1 MTSTQMGDK
10 LCTSLDSPSFITS
23 SLPHYKLY
31 NPIFKLQLL
40 NPKPTCNTSS
50 KSRTTRRKNGL
61 LNLTVLC
68 APISSAPSSPDFDI
82 VSTSEGSDGSF
93 VFRFGDASEM
103 ERIRELEELRKLEE
117 LRELGGGSNEISY
130 DLKVLDGNDEEEV
143 VVKTIEREGLD
154 VSEEHSD
161 FIPTSSENLIQESDE
176 RSSQADILNA
186 SEETSTSA
194 LDSENACMTENSTQK
209 NCHENSTSTCS
220 LSNNSLTIEGNIPEP
235 NIGDESVSDSVNVG
249 ITVTEVAQSDEGDIR
264 KNIRTEDAG
273 IDNSVRAVGIL
284 EHDVDSGNAH
294 EGNNYNDSLSDSGNL
309 PESFTEVPQSND
321 ACKDDSQESLSS
333 EAAGFEESPQAET
346 IETPV
351 MLNESS
357 SISTLEP
364 EITDVEVLIGDMARV
379 SDSDAVEV
387 SSGDLTDAGADMQL
401 IRNHIIRTTDM
412 EDHIKILETKIEDQ
426 NGRFDEQNRKFEEM
440 MRMMRDIEDLS
451 RNLKDVNSHLAELS
465 RDLDTGGIDSSRSSL
480 GEEISTP
487 ELCLSSGAALLP
499 HPSKA
504 LAGGEESYF
513 VTNLNWLGVADGVG
527 QWSLEGSNPGV
538 YARELMEHCGKIVS
552 NSSGISILKPVEVLH
567 RIVAEAQSP
576 GSSTIL
582 LAHFDGQILHVANI
596 GDSGFIVIRNG
607 TVHRCSSPMHHEFHF
622 PLQIA
627 KGHDPS
633 ELVEEYQIDLELGDI
648 VVTATDGLL
657 DNLYMEEIAST
668 VAKSLDAKINAQE
681 IAKLLARRAQEVGK
695 SAFGNSPFAD
705 SARAAGYK
713 GYTGGKLDDVA
724 VIVSLVQKRLISNA

>member
-401 IRNHIIRTTDM
+401 IRNHII
-412 EDHIKILETKIEDQ
+412 
-426 NGRFDEQNRKFEEM
+426 
-440 MRMMRDIEDLS
+440 S
-451 RNLKDVNSHLAELS
+451 
-465 RDLDTGGIDSSRSSL
+465 
-480 GEEISTP
+480 EEISTP